1 MSRSSTKEYIK
12 NKNNGELQAKDSMII
27 IARRQMTPT
36 SIKSGDIH
44 SIHNRCH
51 QDQQEAIRQLVVVP
65 VAAQKLQRSNLRSKP
80 SKETSLSP
88 YTKLGQ
94 ARTPS

>member
-1 MSRSSTKEYIK
+1 MSRSSTKEYIQ
-12 NKNNGELQAKDSMII
+12 NKNNRKLQAKDSII
-27 IARRQMTPT
+27 ITARRQMTST

-44 SIHNRCH
+44 SIHNRCQ
-51 QDQQEAIRQLVVVP
+51 QDQQEAIRQLVVV
-65 VAAQKLQRSNLRSKP
+65 AQKLQRSNLRSKP